1 MKAVSWKLAWFG
13 MALAIGVASQAGA
26 SASTSPVDQQQA
38 ADAQVA
44 KIGDPARYLANQREK
59 VAAAKSGKNG
69 KISSHDIRRLDAA
82 ERDIERLVSGR
93 QNLRDLNPAER
104 VIVYNAQETIAGI
117 AAGSDR
123 TRMVCKRIQLAGT
136 RLKTTECLTKDQAD
150 ARAAAAKEATRST
163 QNPMCVPGATSSCD

>member
-1 MKAVSWKLAWFG
+1 MKAVSWKVAWVG
-13 MALAIGVASQAGA
+13 MALAIGMASQAGA

-69 KISSHDIRRLDAA
+69 KISSHDIRRLEAA
-82 ERDIERLVSGR
+82 EREIERLVSGR
-93 QNLRDLNPAER
+93 NNLNDLNSAER
-104 VIVYNAQETIAGI
+104 VTVYNAQETIAGI
-117 AAGSDR
+117 TSGEDR
-123 TRMVCKRIQLAGT
+123 TRMVCKRRQLAGT
-136 RLKTTECLTKDQAD
+136 RLHTTECLTKEQSD

-163 QNPMCVPGATSSCD
+163 QNPSCVPGETSSCN